1 MTADPQGP
9 TVLYLSQ
16 QQGSMTDWTAY
27 EAELASG
34 EADCVNSVIDEIE
47 AMDLDE
53 RVDRFDDLVSG
64 ATECYTDSDD
74 GYVRQACV
82 RFVDA
87 LAPTMAAAVDPQG
100 KLPGDDPESTVRAQ
114 TDETCGFF
122 LDALT
127 DDDGRVRQ
135 SAERGLV
142 DACRTYET
150 LDDGETVEAVAAEL
164 ADLAEGHEGKI
175 RESLLDAKESIES
188 TGVSM
193 VGQLLRDA
201 AAEFDN

>member
-1 MTADPQGP
+1 
-9 TVLYLSQ
+9 
-16 QQGSMTDWTAY
+16 MTDWTAY
-27 EAELASG
+27 EPELASG
-34 EADCVNSVIDEIE
+34 EADRVNSVIDEIDDV
-47 AMDLDE
+47 DLAE
-53 RVDRFDDLVSG
+53 RVDRFDDWFAG
-64 ATECYTDSDD
+64 ATALYANSDD

-87 LAPTMAAAVDPQG
+87 LAPGMAATVNPQA

-114 TDETCGFF
+114 TDETCDFF

-135 SAERGLV
+135 SAERGLEA
-142 DACRTYET
+142 ACRTYET
-150 LDDGETVEAVAAEL
+150 LDDSETVEAVAAEL
-164 ADLAEGHEGKI
+164 ADLADGHEGKT

-193 VGQLLRDA
+193 IGQLLRDA

>member
-1 MTADPQGP
+1 
-9 TVLYLSQ
+9 
-16 QQGSMTDWTAY
+16 MTDWTTY
-27 EAELASG
+27 EPELASG
-34 EADCVNSVIDEIE
+34 EADRVNSVIDEIE
-47 AMDLDE
+47 AMDLAE
-53 RVDRFDDLVSG
+53 RVDRFDDLVPG
-64 ATECYTDSDD
+64 ATDLYSDSDD

-87 LAPTMAAAVDPQG
+87 LAPTMAAAVNAQK

-150 LDDGETVEAVAAEL
+150 LEDSDTVKAVGAELAEL
-164 ADLAEGHEGKI
+164 ADSHDGKT
-175 RESLLDAKESIES
+175 RESLLDAKEAIES

-201 AAEFDN
+201 AAEFDS